1 MNKITALH
9 SGTYYNLVSLFKEP
23 FAKYFHKCVYLPELK
38 KSDLDDCDIL
48 LVTDS
53 LVAYFKSRTLLCVSW
68 GECSCLFAGV

>member
-38 KSDLDDCDIL
+38 KAI
-48 LVTDS
+48 
-53 LVAYFKSRTLLCVSW
+53 
-68 GECSCLFAGV
+68 